1 VPVLLDCKV
10 NMFQAILLSWRTV
23 MGNPLIMGVW
33 AAIIMFAIFLGSVFA
48 FLGLIVAIPVLGHAS
63 WYAYRDLVDTT
74 KWPKR

>member
-1 VPVLLDCKV
+1 
-10 NMFQAILLSWRTV
+10 
-23 MGNPLIMGVW
+23 
-33 AAIIMFAIFLGSVFA
+33 MFAIFLGSVFA